1 MNKSKTNLGGIT
13 LKILL
18 VCAAGMST
26 SLIVEKMKK
35 ALKPEEQD
43 SVIIAVPEEEF
54 ERTVKDYD
62 VVLLGPQIR
71 YKKAAFEKIA
81 SEMGKPLDVI
91 NTVDYGMA
99 RGDKI
104 LDHARKLLG

>member
-1 MNKSKTNLGGIT
+1 M
-13 LKILL
+13 KILL
-18 VCAAGMST
+18 VCASGMST

-35 ALKPEEQD
+35 SLTADEQD
-43 SVIIAVPEEEF
+43 SVIVAVPEEEF
-54 ERTVKDYD
+54 ERIVKDYD

-71 YKKAAFEKIA
+71 YKKASFEKIA
-81 SEMGKPLDVI
+81 TELGRPLDVI

-104 LDHARKLLG
+104 LEHARKLLAKK